1 MQLSCIAKQIPM
13 NAHTRQYLF
22 GLIFLSVGIY
32 QFTKGEQL
40 EAALYV
46 AAGAAFVVNTLAVE
60 PRLVAYKKTL
70 VSITWALIITAGVL
84 FLYLLQ
90 FKFL

>member
-1 MQLSCIAKQIPM
+1 M
-13 NAHTRQYLF
+13 NAHTRQYIF

-40 EAALYV
+40 EAALYI
-46 AAGAAFVVNTLAVE
+46 AAGAAFIANTLAVE
-60 PRLVAYKKTL
+60 PKLVGYKTAL
-70 VSITWALIITAGVL
+70 VSITWGLIITAGIL